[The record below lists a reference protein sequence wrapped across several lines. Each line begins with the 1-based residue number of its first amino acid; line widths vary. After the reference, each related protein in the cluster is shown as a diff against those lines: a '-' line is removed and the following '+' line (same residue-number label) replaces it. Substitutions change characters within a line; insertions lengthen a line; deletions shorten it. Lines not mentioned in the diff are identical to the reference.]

1 MAWQRQLQNVPK
13 TAVELLKYLD
23 LSTKISPSTLNL
35 QTEFALR
42 LPASYLDKIQPAD
55 PQDPLLLQ
63 ILPQAQEQ
71 TITAGFNTDPVAD
84 KAAQKNP
91 ALLHKY
97 QGRALLL
104 LTGNCV
110 IHCRYCFRQ
119 HYAYQ
124 QLNKNNINA
133 AIQHIRTDSSLTEII
148 LSGGDPLSLSNRRLA
163 YYLEQLAAIPHLRRI
178 RIHSRLPVVLPERID
193 TGLLHL
199 LKQNS
204 LAISLVI
211 HCNHAQ
217 EIDKKTQTALY
228 RLRQAG
234 VWLFNQAVLLRGI
247 NADSRSQIALC
258 ERLADCQVVPY
269 YLHLLDKVQGAAH
282 FDITE
287 QQARDLM
294 QILQQQ
300 LPGYLV
306 PNLVREV
313 AGCAYKQ
320 RIA

>member
-1 MAWQRQLQNVPK
+1 MAWQQQLQNMPK
-13 TAVELLKYLD
+13 TAVDLLQQLG
-23 LSTKISPSTLNL
+23 LSAHISALHPQPN
-35 QTEFALR
+35 FPLR
-42 LPASYLDKIQPAD
+42 LPHSYLKKIKVGNL
-55 PQDPLLLQ
+55 QDPLLLQ
-63 ILPQAQEQ
+63 ILPLAQEQ
-71 TITAGFNTDPVAD
+71 LITTGFNTDPVAD
-84 KAAQKNP
+84 QAAQKNP

-119 HYAYQ
+119 HYDYQ
-124 QLNKNNINA
+124 NLNKTHINA
-133 AIQHIRTDSSLTEII
+133 ALAQIRTDSSLSEII

-163 YYLEQLAAIPHLRRI
+163 YYLEQLANIPHLRRI
-178 RIHSRLPVVLPERID
+178 RIHSRLPVVLAERID

-199 LKQNS
+199 LQQNR
-204 LAISLVI
+204 LPISLVI

-228 RLRQAG
+228 ALRQAG

-258 ERLADCQVVPY
+258 KRLADCQVVPY

-282 FDITE
+282 FEVEETE
-287 QQARDLM
+287 AQALM
-294 QILQQQ
+294 QTLQAQ

-306 PNLVREV
+306 PNLVREI